1 LAIKHLLVVGGTGFI
16 GNHLCRVA
24 CTRGF
29 KVTSL
34 SLHATKNPL
43 QDVKYLVGDLTNLE
57 GLKKLFANESF
68 EYVVNCGGYIDHQSF
83 FNGGRKLI
91 DVHFEGVQNLIESLP
106 KKNIKRF
113 VNLGSS
119 DEYGALSAPQRED
132 MRESPISPYSLAKLA
147 STQLLQMLWN
157 TERYPAVTLRLFLTY
172 GPEQNDQRFLPQI
185 IAGCLNNK
193 TFPVSEGKQV
203 RDFCY
208 IDDTVNG
215 ILQALDTDAANGMV
229 INIASGDPVK
239 ICDIISMVHSLI
251 RQGQPEY
258 GKVPYRVGENMA
270 LWANTDLAKTIL
282 NWSPQISL
290 EQGLKNTI
298 AYYRD

>member
-1 LAIKHLLVVGGTGFI
+1 MAIKHLLVVGGTGFI